1 MEFKTLHSINPN
13 NYNNLFSTSY
23 HKNKKIYFR
32 NIFSKENNRKRY
44 NSIYLISQNQ
54 VQDNKDY
61 NSHFLF
67 NKTDLVPIPKFPKI
81 KKIHK
86 FNKKKLL
93 APAPNNK
100 KKNIFSIKYLELIKD
115 INNEKELKRYY
126 FINKN
131 KKIKDLNENENG
143 EDKIVKIILDT
154 DINTLKNNINE
165 LDKIKYKI
173 NDNYN
178 PINLI
183 KKINNEN
190 KEYSHNIFL
199 KEILNNI
206 NRKIEIYSKENNQID
221 IIFVKNLLI
230 NELNKLAKYFNRI
243 KKNIK
248 FLIKEN
254 IIKKNIYNNDP
265 SKIFNLSSSSFSS
278 SDENN
283 KNIFNQ
289 KYFQIIIKNSN
300 KNSKYAK
307 NFKNEFESIP
317 SSQRKKNNLS
327 LTQTVITSNYKDQN
341 NNTNYNPIITIYNFK
356 KRNCLNK
363 ENKNKNEN
371 KASELIKE
379 ISNKI
384 EKKYGKNQN
393 NIQKNNIIS
402 QDHNINDSLNKS
414 KELVEDKNINTEI
427 QQNNNNSKLF
437 KKNKSLFINSPKN
450 KNKYFKPNIHINK
463 ILSHPINIHNN
474 YEKKYFSP
482 IKKDRF
488 KEEEKRIKTINK
500 RNVFNH
506 SIIKDKETEKI
517 DKEIKTKEEPKIE
530 TNYSILKLFEQ
541 IKNNEILKK
550 KKEQILNDKNE
561 KNDKEEK
568 ISKNI
573 PQIEEKKSKAIENEI
588 IKDNKEEIK
597 IDNSLNNNNYNI
609 NTKVKKKVNIA
620 PILIS
625 NKKLLEEVNIIRK
638 EILQPKN
645 SLVQKK
651 NKKNK
656 SKIINKKELK
666 DIKNKISI
674 IHNIHEMNFNEEEK
688 EFFLKNIFN
697 YKMLLY
703 KNPKTPEEI
712 EREEELKE
720 KLRIIIE
727 KYIYELQIKELVNV
741 KSIFS
746 RKKSLKKR
754 INFLK
759 NLNILEEEKFQ
770 EIEEKIKNIK
780 NNNEENIQKEANLK
794 MIRNNNVKEISNTK
808 RRLKFQKSTKKLK
821 LIYDNSYLFKK
832 PKKKKEIKDEVKKI
846 LEQDY
851 STTTINNNSM
861 NNSINET
868 ESFYSFNSKKQ
879 LSKIKKN
886 KNISR
891 KSSIFSYNGD
901 NFKSKFMEKINK
913 EDMLRK
919 EEELKRKRKL
929 IEEQKKK
936 EERFNKRLYSFFEK
950 IRKMKN
956 NDEGYQDE
964 LEKLID
970 ERIVNNIDN
979 IKEIRIN
986 DFIKKLELNREKEK
1000 FYVKFK
1006 NKRYGYTS
1014 PLVFTMNNF
1023 YPKDKN
1029 IFEDNIMGN
1038 MDEEKKYNKTVY
1050 NYKNE

>member
-1 MEFKTLHSINPN
+1 
-13 NYNNLFSTSY
+13 
-23 HKNKKIYFR
+23 
-32 NIFSKENNRKRY
+32 
-44 NSIYLISQNQ
+44 
-54 VQDNKDY
+54 
-61 NSHFLF
+61 
-67 NKTDLVPIPKFPKI
+67 
-81 KKIHK
+81 
-86 FNKKKLL
+86 
-93 APAPNNK
+93 
-100 KKNIFSIKYLELIKD
+100 
-115 INNEKELKRYY
+115 
-126 FINKN
+126 
-131 KKIKDLNENENG
+131 
-143 EDKIVKIILDT
+143 
-154 DINTLKNNINE
+154 
-165 LDKIKYKI
+165 
-173 NDNYN
+173 
-178 PINLI
+178 
-183 KKINNEN
+183 
-190 KEYSHNIFL
+190 
-199 KEILNNI
+199 
-206 NRKIEIYSKENNQID
+206 
-221 IIFVKNLLI
+221 
-230 NELNKLAKYFNRI
+230 
-243 KKNIK
+243 
-248 FLIKEN
+248 
-254 IIKKNIYNNDP
+254 
-265 SKIFNLSSSSFSS
+265 
-278 SDENN
+278 
-283 KNIFNQ
+283 
-289 KYFQIIIKNSN
+289 
-300 KNSKYAK
+300 
-307 NFKNEFESIP
+307 
-317 SSQRKKNNLS
+317 
-327 LTQTVITSNYKDQN
+327 
-341 NNTNYNPIITIYNFK
+341 
-356 KRNCLNK
+356 
-363 ENKNKNEN
+363 
-371 KASELIKE
+371 
-379 ISNKI
+379 
-384 EKKYGKNQN
+384 
-393 NIQKNNIIS
+393 
-402 QDHNINDSLNKS
+402 
-414 KELVEDKNINTEI
+414 
-427 QQNNNNSKLF
+427 
-437 KKNKSLFINSPKN
+437 
-450 KNKYFKPNIHINK
+450 
-463 ILSHPINIHNN
+463 
-474 YEKKYFSP
+474 
-482 IKKDRF
+482 
-488 KEEEKRIKTINK
+488 
-500 RNVFNH
+500 
-506 SIIKDKETEKI
+506 
-517 DKEIKTKEEPKIE
+517 
-530 TNYSILKLFEQ
+530 
-541 IKNNEILKK
+541 
-550 KKEQILNDKNE
+550 
-561 KNDKEEK
+561 
-568 ISKNI
+568 
-573 PQIEEKKSKAIENEI
+573 
-588 IKDNKEEIK
+588 
-597 IDNSLNNNNYNI
+597 
-609 NTKVKKKVNIA
+609 
-620 PILIS
+620 
-625 NKKLLEEVNIIRK
+625 
-638 EILQPKN
+638 
-645 SLVQKK
+645 
-651 NKKNK
+651 
-656 SKIINKKELK
+656 
-666 DIKNKISI
+666 
-674 IHNIHEMNFNEEEK
+674 MNFNEEEK

-746 RKKSLKKR
+746 RKKSMKKR

-851 STTTINNNSM
+851 STTNINNNSM

-1029 IFEDNIMGN
+1029 IFEDNIMDN